1 MTASGADAAVR
12 ADLESARFRGGVLR
26 GQWRL
31 DRYEFPVIEIA
42 VMAVPGNQR
51 CSEFTFRFE
60 VSNFPT
66 QAPEVK
72 IWDPAKRQ
80 PLALAERPKGSARVT
95 DAFKDGWPGEG
106 APSVYRPWERH
117 GVTHSNWIATH
128 PHLTWHAGRDISFV
142 LEDLHALINPSAS
155 TTTVP

>member
-1 MTASGADAAVR
+1 
-12 ADLESARFRGGVLR
+12 LR
-26 GQWRL
+26 RQWRL

-106 APSVYRPWERH
+106 APSVSPMATSNSSTCGHLKFPQLTGSRKCARRH
-117 GVTHSNWIATH
+117 PEG
-128 PHLTWHAGRDISFV
+128 
-142 LEDLHALINPSAS
+142 
-155 TTTVP
+155 